1 MSPSLLKTI
10 TEKVLNISSIFEYW
24 IDFFYTKL
32 DIKSFNRILQEQ
44 IIAERIK
51 HSLPLRQT
59 IITLQ
64 QKVKMNEIPRKC
76 KTNDLQEVLQK
87 QNYLNMDVAKREFS
101 QNTQYSVC

>member
-64 QKVKMNEIPRKC
+64 QKVIVKLIKFLENVKLMIYKKFYRSKII
-76 KTNDLQEVLQK
+76 
-87 QNYLNMDVAKREFS
+87 
-101 QNTQYSVC
+101 